1 MKSCSLGAQSA
12 QWNDTW
18 EPTCSET
25 GATRKIALYI
35 DGPVYGDKI
44 YRATDTYP
52 AGTYDSKTRTTVLVA
67 RARGVSSTD
76 RCPPGEDA

>member
-1 MKSCSLGAQSA
+1 MKSCSLGAHSA

-18 EPTCSET
+18 EPTYAET

-44 YRATDTYP
+44 YRASALTSP
-52 AGTYDSKTRTTVLVA
+52 WVLHREQA
-67 RARGVSSTD
+67 D
-76 RCPPGEDA
+76 DLPPN